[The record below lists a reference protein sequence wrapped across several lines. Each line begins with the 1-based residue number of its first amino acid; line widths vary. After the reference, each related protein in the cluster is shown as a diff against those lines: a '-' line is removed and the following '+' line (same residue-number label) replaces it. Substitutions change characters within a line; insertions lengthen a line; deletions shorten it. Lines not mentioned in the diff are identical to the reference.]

1 MSNYARH
8 ILATLL
14 LVSAPG
20 LVHADDTPPY
30 FDFSVTTPA
39 PEIDPSPAWVWL
51 SGKAASTL
59 IPKYDPARLTFFGDP
74 TLVVGF
80 SGMRR
85 ARYIGNELR
94 EDNPQSLLLPFANY
108 TFENGMTLGLQA
120 ETTYSSYSGDW
131 DTPVNLTLS
140 RRFDFGKQALTVGG
154 GLQQFSSETP
164 RWGLGVMWQ
173 LPWAQ

>member
-1 MSNYARH
+1 MKSLTRTA
-8 ILATLL
+8 LVALL
-14 LVSAPG
+14 LAGIPLPVFADNAP
-20 LVHADDTPPY
+20 PF
-30 FDFSVTTPA
+30 FDFSVSTPA
-39 PEIDPSPAWVWL
+39 PDVDPSPSWVWL
-51 SGKAASTL
+51 AGKAASSL
-59 IPKYDPARLTFFGDP
+59 VPKYDPARLTFFGDP

-94 EDNPQSLLLPFANY
+94 EDNPQSLLFPFANY
-108 TFENGMTLGLQA
+108 TFENGITLGLQA
-120 ETTYSSYSGDW
+120 ETSYSSYSGDW